1 MFIKS
6 AFSYNY
12 VNNYSR
18 TMQYIMI
25 SFILLTNICFSR
37 SNTYF
42 PFCHFETAVLEP
54 SILLKQSGLITF

>member
-25 SFILLTNICFSR
+25 SFILLTSICFSR

-42 PFCHFETAVLEP
+42 PF
-54 SILLKQSGLITF
+54 SILRQLS